1 MKSDK
6 HDYIFDVSLQECGMC
21 DVKGKILRKIQIS
34 ENKSLYSFAK
44 TITQAFGFSFDHC
57 FGFYDNLK
65 NDHESKNAY
74 ELFVDIGEEATV
86 PMANGVKNIKVS
98 KAFKNPGEKMLFV
111 FDYGDDWHFIVE
123 LKEKKVV
130 KERNIKPAILE
141 SIGGAPKQYPPCE
154 DEIVL
159 H

>member
-1 MKSDK
+1 MKLKK
-6 HDYIFDVSLQECGMC
+6 HDYIFEVSLQECGAY
-21 DVKGKILRKIQIS
+21 DVKGKVLRKIQIS
-34 ENKSLYSFAK
+34 ENKSLYSFAEA
-44 TITQAFGFSFDHC
+44 ITQAFSFNFDHC

-74 ELFVDIGEEATV
+74 ELFVDIGEEPTV
-86 PMANGVKNIKVS
+86 PMANGVKNTKIS

-130 KERNIKPAILE
+130 KERNIKPATLE
-141 SIGGAPKQYPPCE
+141 SIGDAPEQYPPCE
-154 DEIVL
+154 EEIVL

>member
-1 MKSDK
+1 MKPKK
-6 HDYIFDVSLQECGMC
+6 HDYIFEVSLQECGAY
-21 DVKGKILRKIQIS
+21 DVNGRILRKIQIS

-44 TITQAFGFSFDHC
+44 IITQAFGFSFDHC

-65 NDHESKNAY
+65 KDSESKKAY
-74 ELFVDIGEEATV
+74 ELFVDIGEEPLTPASK
-86 PMANGVKNIKVS
+86 GVKNTKIAQ
-98 KAFKNPGEKMLFV
+98 AFHDPGEKMLFV

-123 LKEKKVV
+123 LKEVRDV
-130 KERNIKPAILE
+130 KERNIKPVILE
-141 SIGGAPKQYPPCE
+141 SIGSAPEQYPPCK